1 MSFPDDYTKSFHQY
15 FTIVFPI
22 LYNTGMEKK
31 DFNEL
36 TIRPIAH
43 IETDFPT
50 KFGIPRQS
58 DIVKNLYG
66 RIVFEKE
73 YRKEGILRGLEGF
86 SHIWVI
92 WGFSAFEQQKEFS
105 PTIRPPKLGG
115 NTRVGVFAS
124 RSPNRPN
131 PLGLSALKIEKI
143 DENCIDKPVIIVSGA
158 DLMDGT
164 PIYDI
169 KPYLPAF
176 DSIADAKEGY
186 TKETKNIHLDVILD
200 DSLKEKIPEEKRE
213 AVLGILSQD
222 PRPGFQH
229 DEKKIYGFFFSGME
243 IRFHVPDEKTVIVDS
258 IEPKVKTK

>member
-131 PLGLSALKIEKI
+131 PIGISAVKIESI
-143 DENCIDKPVIIVSGA
+143 TFDKEEGPIIYVSGM
-158 DLMDGT
+158 DLMNNT

-169 KPYLPAF
+169 KPYIPYC
-176 DSIADAKEGY
+176 DSIIDAKEGY
-186 TKETKNIHLDVILD
+186 TKETRSKHELKINFPSDLKSKLAKERAEEIIDIL
-200 DSLKEKIPEEKRE
+200 K
-213 AVLGILSQD
+213 QD

-229 DEKKIYGFFFSGME
+229 DSNKIYGFRYASFE
-243 IRFHVPDEKTVIVDS
+243 IKFHVENDEELFIDDILLLS
-258 IEPKVKTK
+258 